1 MLRNKNLIPLSH
13 QHHRALALCVRIE
26 RAVQA
31 GDVELEA
38 WQREIQQIY
47 EQEIGAHFAAEEQVL
62 FPAAQK
68 FSELRPLV
76 SELLIEH
83 ATLQAFFN
91 RASARTV
98 TENDL
103 REFAKT
109 LSAHIRKE
117 ERRLFEGMQ
126 QLMKPE
132 DLDLLG
138 QALEKA
144 MESASESCTLPNAAT
159 RLRSRPKS

>member
-103 REFAKT
+103 REFAKA
-109 LSAHIRKE
+109 LSDHIRKE
-117 ERRLFEGMQ
+117 ERQLFEEMQ

-132 DLDLLG
+132 DLATLG
-138 QALEKA
+138 QALDKA
-144 MESASESCTLPNAAT
+144 LESASESCILPNAAT
-159 RLRSRPKS
+159 RLRPLPKS